1 MVTNKAEV
9 FTPVDNLKLGY
20 QEETEVKSRCIH
32 SLQSFTHFPLS
43 LSLSP
48 FLQDHPNNITLTDF
62 QPKNSNEV
70 DQPSSTEVVATGDSC
85 GSSVP
90 SSSEKEDFEFRQ
102 EDKP

>member
-1 MVTNKAEV
+1 MMVTNKPEV

-43 LSLSP
+43 LSL
-48 FLQDHPNNITLTDF
+48 FLQDHPNNVTLTDF